1 LPRARK
7 TLGLLLTILL
17 LAAVAVPGGDAT
29 AAAAPP
35 RPHYE
40 LRLDLDL
47 ERNVLTAVQTLDYTN
62 PTTATLASLVFH
74 VMPAYYGAFALTST
88 SVDSQVVT
96 PTLDG
101 IVLELSLPR
110 SLPPGQATQVV
121 LRYRLNLPPSDGRFG
136 AANGIIALGDWF
148 PVLAIYQGGWDRH
161 RYTEIGDAFFADL
174 ADYDVYL
181 TTSQPATVAAT
192 GEVVTHQDRDWQL
205 RARQVRDF
213 ALAVS
218 TRYQVQ
224 SKDLPALRGSSPS
237 GLDGVTLSIY
247 YSAEQAPEAAE
258 ALVIGAEAVRWYVA
272 KFGPYPYPNLGI
284 AVTGFQNPIHNA
296 QEHPCL
302 IFLRS
307 DMLVS
312 SRTNLRILTAHEL
325 AHQWFYAMVGND
337 QLHDPWL
344 DEALVTA
351 ISLDFFR
358 QRYPDEYADLWRSWG
373 DFRNNAPVNRGIY
386 DFPNGTTYFSAIYRQ
401 GATFLRE
408 LSEAMGEAAYWQ
420 GLKSYFETQ
429 RFRLA
434 RPQDFF
440 RAMRAAAPQVDLLP
454 LYRRY
459 FDYPFLQYTRL
470 TLDVDAP
477 ANGAW
482 AGARLPLRLEADA
495 PHVQVQALLDDQ
507 PLAAGDRLAAITLDA
522 ALPAGE
528 HTLLLIADDEG
539 LNRVE
544 RRLIFTVVQPTA
556 TPAASPTRPSP
567 TRVGEGGEVAST
579 ATPSP
584 APLNPLDDR
593 WAVWRLVGALAIVAV
608 VSLLLAGWRLLRK

>member
-1 LPRARK
+1 MPRAHK
-7 TLGLLLTILL
+7 TLGLLLTILIL
-17 LAAVAVPGGDAT
+17 TAVAVPGGGAT

-74 VMPAYYGAFALTST
+74 VIPAAYGAFALTST

-148 PVLAIYQGGWDRH
+148 PVLAVYQGGWDRH
-161 RYTEIGDAFFADL
+161 RHTDIGDAFFADL

-192 GEVVTHQDRDWQL
+192 GEVVTYKDRDWQL

-224 SKDLPALRGSSPS
+224 AKDLNGT
-237 GLDGVTLSIY
+237 TLSIY
-247 YSAEQAPEAAE
+247 YPAEQAPEAAE
-258 ALVIGAEAVRWYVA
+258 ALVIGAEVVRWYVDRL
-272 KFGPYPYPNLGI
+272 GPYPYPNLGI
-284 AVTGFQNPIHNA
+284 AITGYKNPIHNA

-344 DEALVTA
+344 DEALATA

-358 QRYPDEYADLWRSWG
+358 QRYPDEYAELWRSWG
-373 DFRNNAPVNRGIY
+373 DFRNNTPVNRGIY
-386 DFPNGTTYFSAIYRQ
+386 DFPNGTTYFAAVYRQ

-420 GLKSYFETQ
+420 GLKSYFEAQ

-470 TLDVDAP
+470 TLAVEAP

-495 PHVQVQALLDDQ
+495 PRVQVQALLDDQ
-507 PLAAGDRLAAITLDA
+507 PLAAGDRLEAITLAA

-528 HTLLLIADDEG
+528 HTLLVIADDDG

-544 RRLIFTVVQPTA
+544 RRLTFTIVQPTA
-556 TPAASPTRPSP
+556 TPTTPPTRPQP
-567 TRVGEGGEVAST
+567 TSTVHGGGGEAAST

-584 APLNPLDDR
+584 APLNPLDNR
-593 WAVWRLVGALAIVAV
+593 WAVWRLVGAVAV
-608 VSLLLAGWRLLRK
+608 VVAVSLLVAGWRLLRK

>member
-1 LPRARK
+1 LPRAHK
-7 TLGLLLTILL
+7 TFGLLLTILV
-17 LAAVAVPGGDAT
+17 LAAVAAPGGDSAI
-29 AAAAPP
+29 AIAAAPP

-40 LRLDLDL
+40 LHLDLDL

-62 PTTATLASLVFH
+62 PTTATLGSLVFH
-74 VMPAYYGAFALTST
+74 VMPAYYGSFALTST
-88 SVDSQVVT
+88 TVDSEVVT

-121 LRYRLNLPPSDGRFG
+121 LQYRLNLTLFG

-148 PVLAIYQGGWDRH
+148 PVLAVYQGGWDRH
-161 RYTEIGDAFFADL
+161 RYTEIGDAFFTDL
-174 ADYDVYL
+174 ADYDVFL

-213 ALAVS
+213 ALAIS

-224 SKDLPALRGSSPS
+224 SKDL
-237 GLDGVTLSIY
+237 DGVTLSIY
-247 YSAEQAPEAAE
+247 YPPEQAPEAAE
-258 ALVIGAEAVRWYVA
+258 ALVIGAEAVRWYVDRL
-272 KFGPYPYPNLGI
+272 GPYPYPNLGI
-284 AVTGFQNPIHNA
+284 AVASKQAHNA

-302 IFLRS
+302 VFLRS
-307 DMLVS
+307 DMLAG

-325 AHQWFYAMVGND
+325 AHQWFYGMVGND

-344 DEALVTA
+344 DEALVVA
-351 ISLDFFR
+351 VSLDFFR
-358 QRYPDEYADLWRSWG
+358 QHYPDEYADLWESWG
-373 DFRNNAPVNRGIY
+373 DFRNNTPVNRSIY
-386 DFPNGTTYFSAIYRQ
+386 DFPDGTTYFDVVYRQ

-408 LSEAMGEAAYWQ
+408 LSEAMGETAYWQ
-420 GLKSYFETQ
+420 GLQSYFQAQ

-440 RAMRAAAPQVDLLP
+440 RAMRAAAPDVDLLP

-459 FDYPFLQYTRL
+459 FDYPFLQYTHL
-470 TLDVDAP
+470 TLDVEAP
-477 ANGAW
+477 ANSAW
-482 AGARLPLRLEADA
+482 AGARLPLHIEADA

-507 PLAAGDRLAAITLDA
+507 PLVAGDRLEAITLDA

-528 HTLLLIADDEG
+528 HTLLVIADDDG

-544 RRLIFTVVQPTA
+544 RRLTFTVVQPTV
-556 TPAASPTRPSP
+556 TPTTPPPRPSP
-567 TRVGEGGEVAST
+567 TRVEEEGEVAST

-584 APLNPLDDR
+584 TPLNPLGDR
-593 WAVWRLVGALAIVAV
+593 LTVWRLVGALAIVAT
-608 VSLLLAGWRLLRK
+608 VSLLVAGWRLIHK

>member
-1 LPRARK
+1 MLKGVTFLPRAHK
-7 TLGLLLTILL
+7 TLGLLLTLI
-17 LAAVAVPGGDAT
+17 LAAVAAPGGDYA

-47 ERNVLTAVQTLDYTN
+47 ERNVLTAVQTVDYTN
-62 PTTATLASLVFH
+62 PTTATLGSLVFH
-74 VMPAYYGAFALTST
+74 VIPAYHGAFALTSA

-148 PVLAIYQGGWDRH
+148 PVLAVYQGGWDRH
-161 RYTEIGDAFFADL
+161 RYTAIGDAFLADL

-192 GEVVTHQDRDWQL
+192 GEVVTQQGRDWQL

-224 SKDLPALRGSSPS
+224 SKDLN
-237 GLDGVTLSIY
+237 GVTLSIY
-247 YSAEQAPEAAE
+247 YPPEQAPEAAE
-258 ALVIGAEAVRWYVA
+258 ALVIGAEAVRWYVDRL
-272 KFGPYPYPNLGI
+272 GPYPYPNLGI
-284 AVTGFQNPIHNA
+284 AVTGYKTPIHNA

-302 IFLRS
+302 VFLRS
-307 DMLVS
+307 DMLAG

-358 QRYPDEYADLWRSWG
+358 QRYPGEYAELWTIWG
-373 DFRNNAPVNRGIY
+373 DFRHSTPVNRGIY
-386 DFPNGTTYFSAIYRQ
+386 DFPNGTTYFAAVYRQ

-408 LSEAMGEAAYWQ
+408 LSEAMGETAYWQ
-420 GLKSYFETQ
+420 GLKNYFETQ

-470 TLDVDAP
+470 TLDVEAP

-495 PHVQVQALLDDQ
+495 PYVQVQALLDDQ
-507 PLAAGDRLAAITLDA
+507 PLAAGNRLEAITLPA

-528 HTLLLIADDEG
+528 HTLLLIADDDG

-544 RRLIFTVVQPTA
+544 RRLTFTVVPPTA
-556 TPAASPTRPSP
+556 TPTTSPPRPSP
-567 TRVGEGGEVAST
+567 TRVGEEAAST

-584 APLNPLDDR
+584 APLHPLDDR
-593 WAVWRLVGALAIVAV
+593 WAVWRLVGAVAV
-608 VSLLLAGWRLLRK
+608 IAAVSLLVAGWRLIRK

>member
-1 LPRARK
+1 MLKGVTFLPRAHK
-7 TLGLLLTILL
+7 TLGLLLTLI
-17 LAAVAVPGGDAT
+17 LAAVAAPGGDYA

-47 ERNVLTAVQTLDYTN
+47 ERNVLTAVQTVDYTN
-62 PTTATLASLVFH
+62 PTTATLGSLVFH
-74 VMPAYYGAFALTST
+74 VIPAYHGAFALTSA

-148 PVLAIYQGGWDRH
+148 PVLAVYQGGWDRH
-161 RYTEIGDAFFADL
+161 RYTAIGDAFLADL

-192 GEVVTHQDRDWQL
+192 GEVVTQQGRDWQL

-224 SKDLPALRGSSPS
+224 SKDLN
-237 GLDGVTLSIY
+237 GVTLSIY
-247 YSAEQAPEAAE
+247 YPPEQAPEAAE
-258 ALVIGAEAVRWYVA
+258 ALVIGAEAVRWYVDRL
-272 KFGPYPYPNLGI
+272 GPYPYPNLGI
-284 AVTGFQNPIHNA
+284 AVTGYKNPIHNA

-302 IFLRS
+302 VFLRS
-307 DMLVS
+307 DMLAG

-358 QRYPDEYADLWRSWG
+358 QRYPGEYAELWTIWG
-373 DFRNNAPVNRGIY
+373 DFRHSTPVNRGIY
-386 DFPNGTTYFSAIYRQ
+386 DFPNGTTYFAAVYRQ

-408 LSEAMGEAAYWQ
+408 LSEAMGETAYWQ
-420 GLKSYFETQ
+420 GLKNYFETQ

-470 TLDVDAP
+470 TLDVEAP

-495 PHVQVQALLDDQ
+495 PYVQVQALLDDQ
-507 PLAAGDRLAAITLDA
+507 PLAAGNRLEAITLPA

-528 HTLLLIADDEG
+528 HTLLLIADDDG

-544 RRLIFTVVQPTA
+544 RRLTFTVVPPTA
-556 TPAASPTRPSP
+556 TPTTSPPRPSP
-567 TRVGEGGEVAST
+567 TRVGEEAAST

-584 APLNPLDDR
+584 APLHPLDDR
-593 WAVWRLVGALAIVAV
+593 WAVWRLVGAVAV
-608 VSLLLAGWRLLRK
+608 IAAVSLLVAGWRLIRK